1 MSFNVSYVY
10 RIMDRYSGPLHR
22 ITVRTRAFK
31 EILKR
36 TNTQMKSMSKHLET
50 ASRKMVN
57 FKIALGAGGAVDAL
71 SSIVNAVN
79 RFEDS
84 LDKIQS
90 SLKTTKEQMSELSN
104 QALKFGQTMLS
115 NASKAEKAAAS
126 FGRVS
131 DRMRGMG
138 QRMKSVSSKM
148 VNFRTTLGA
157 AGTGGALLYMIN
169 IANRFERS
177 LNSVQAKTQAT
188 DEQMKLLRTQA
199 RELGQTTQFSAS
211 QAAEA
216 MEFLGMAGLKVGQ
229 IMEAIPGMLDLA
241 AAGNLDLASAADI
254 STNILTAFGMEIEEL
269 VHMSDVLA
277 LSAAKSNTNI
287 YQMAEVMK
295 NVATTAK
302 QAGVSFEETAAMSM
316 ILANAGIKGGDAGT
330 QLMNAMRVL
339 TNMAPKTIKRL
350 AKLGIDPRKLLDSE
364 GRIKDLTGVIDQ
376 LAKRGATI
384 GDFFQIFD
392 IRGAKAMATLKE
404 QGTKKLSEFTEMLIK
419 AENSASEM
427 ADIMMKGLPGSIL
440 LLKSMFEEIIL
451 MMMAELIPVLLK
463 VIGAVVRFMRNLKE
477 NHPTLMRFVAWGALI
492 IPVLAAVALAVG
504 VVVGAIGGLISL
516 VGAVPLA
523 IGAGITALIALGAWL
538 YKLGRFD
545 VIIEGIKKEWHKL
558 KLIFQFKIFQY
569 IKEEFEDFF
578 SWITDYWE
586 IYNKIIDKAKS
597 FLGFGDATITTEEA
611 GVKAAAVQGAARE
624 MAIGNIQSEMT
635 GKIVISTEGG
645 AKVEQAEIGPI
656 NTGANLV
663 MVE

>member
-10 RIMDRYSGPLHR
+10 RIMDQYSGPLHR

-50 ASRKMVN
+50 ASRKMIN
-57 FKIALGAGGAVDAL
+57 FKMALGAGGAVNAL
-71 SSIVNAVN
+71 SGIVNAVN

-84 LDKIQS
+84 LEKIQS
-90 SLKTTKEQMSELSN
+90 SLRDTKEQMVALSN
-104 QALKFGQTMLS
+104 QANKFGQTMKS
-115 NASKAEKAAAS
+115 NANKAAQAATT

-131 DRMRGMG
+131 DKMRGMG

-148 VNFRTTLGA
+148 VNFKTTLGTVGA
-157 AGTGGALLYMIN
+157 GGALLSMIG
-169 IANRFERS
+169 IANRFEGS
-177 LNSVQAKTQAT
+177 LNRVQAVTQAT
-188 DEQMKLLRTQA
+188 DEQMGLLRAQA
-199 RELGQTTQFSAS
+199 RQLGETTQFSAS

-216 MEFLGMAGLKVGQ
+216 MSFLGMAGLSVGK
-229 IMEAIPGMLDLA
+229 IMEAMPGMLDLA
-241 AAGNLDLASAADI
+241 AAGSLDLAAAADI
-254 STNILTAFGMEIEEL
+254 ATNILTAFGMEIGEL
-269 VHMSDVLA
+269 KHVSDVLA
-277 LSAAKSNTNI
+277 MSAAKSNTNI
-287 YQMAEVMK
+287 YQMSEVMK

-302 QAGVSFEETAAMSM
+302 QAGVSFEETAAMGM

-364 GRIKDLTGVIDQ
+364 GKIKDLTGIIDQ

-404 QGTKKLSEFTEMLIK
+404 QGTKKLSEFTEMLV
-419 AENSASEM
+419 NSEGTAKRM
-427 ADIMMKGLPGSIL
+427 ADTMMKGLPGSIKE
-440 LLKSMFEEIIL
+440 LKSVFEELIL
-451 MMMAELIPVLLK
+451 MLMTILMPTLLEIAK
-463 VIGAVVRFMRNLKE
+463 ATLSFMRNLKE
-477 NHPTLMRFVAWGALI
+477 NHPTLMKFVAWGVLI
-492 IPVLAAVALAVG
+492 IPILATIAVAVG
-504 VVVGAIGGLISL
+504 TVVGAIGGLISL

-545 VIIEGIKKEWHKL
+545 VIIERIKKEWNKL

-611 GVKAAAVQGAARE
+611 GAKAAAVQGAARE
-624 MAIGNIQSEMT
+624 MAMGNIQSEMT
-635 GKIVISTEGG
+635 GKIVISAEGG